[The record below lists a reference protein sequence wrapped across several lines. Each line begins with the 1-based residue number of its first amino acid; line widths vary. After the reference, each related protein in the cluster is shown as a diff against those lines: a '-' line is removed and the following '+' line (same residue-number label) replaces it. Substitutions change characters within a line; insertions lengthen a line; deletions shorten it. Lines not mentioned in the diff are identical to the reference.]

1 MRLFHPFRVT
11 SLATSMLFLVA
22 VAVQLMSPCCAV
34 ADDQDE
40 QIQEAKRR
48 KERYTNWMR
57 EFTKDTTV
65 RVTMPGEDEA
75 ATAELTPTPVF
86 RYSSEIIADDA
97 TLWLWT
103 LKERPVALQKVEV
116 NNYGGQWKWTICFG
130 SVSQGLV
137 TARWRGERT
146 YAATAP
152 GVTYRPI
159 PRADAPSERA
169 KARTAQMKTLKSRFS
184 GLTGFDADAKGG
196 VEMTPITT
204 PLYEYAD
211 QESKLPLGAIYS
223 MVNSKGALN
232 PGFLLILEARP
243 TGDRKWRWEYGSVR
257 LGTGQVL
264 LRLDDAEVWRQEPAK
279 GMIFDNW
286 TYYFLRRDFE

>member
-1 MRLFHPFRVT
+1 MQFFRSGRVT
-11 SLATSMLFLVA
+11 SLAVSILLAAM
-22 VAVQLMSPCCAV
+22 AVQLISPPSTV
-34 ADDQDE
+34 ADDQDDE
-40 QIQEAKRR
+40 IQEAKKR

-57 EFTKDTTV
+57 DYSKDTTV
-65 RVTMPGEDEA
+65 RVTMPDEDEESI
-75 ATAELTPTPVF
+75 AELASTPII
-86 RYSSEIIADDA
+86 RYSSQTIADDA

-103 LKERPVALQKVEV
+103 RDARPVALQKVEV

-130 SVSQGLV
+130 SISEGLV
-137 TARWRGERT
+137 NVRWRGERT

-152 GVTYRPI
+152 GITYRPI
-159 PRADAPSERA
+159 PRADAPSDTARSRTVQL
-169 KARTAQMKTLKSRFS
+169 KALKSRFS
-184 GLTGFDADAKGG
+184 GLTGFDADGKGG
-196 VEMTPITT
+196 KEMTPITT

-211 QESKLPLGAIYS
+211 KGSKLPLGAIYS
-223 MVNSKGALN
+223 MVNKKGDLN

-243 TGDRKWRWEYGSVR
+243 VGDGKSRWEYANFR

-264 LRLDDAEVWRQEPAK
+264 LRLDDVEVWRQEPAK